1 MRIIIKV
8 WQQKKPQNLE
18 IKMKHF
24 HYCNPKK
31 NGEYPEIRKKT
42 GIGNPNKL
50 REREREKMIVHHK
63 IKKNNE

>member
-1 MRIIIKV
+1 
-8 WQQKKPQNLE
+8 
-18 IKMKHF
+18 MKHF